1 MCICMCVCVC
11 VQTCMRE
18 TACMSVAAREGRE
31 NCYELPKATKMMRK
45 TGKYDQS
52 YAWRNENIA

>member
-1 MCICMCVCVC
+1 
-11 VQTCMRE
+11 
-18 TACMSVAAREGRE
+18 MSVAARKGRE
-31 NCYELPKATKMMRK
+31 NCDELPKATKMMRK